1 METRVI
7 TLTTD
12 FGYEDPFAGIM
23 KGVILSIAAGARIV
37 DLTHGVAPQDIR
49 GAALA
54 LNFAC
59 PFFPP
64 GAIHVAVV
72 DPGVGSARRPILI
85 ECEDAFFIGPDNGV
99 LSLAAER
106 KKIKRV
112 FELANQRYY
121 LQPVSSTFHGRDIFA
136 PAAAHLAAGVP
147 AAELGPELNGWNRLE
162 VPGAVKSRGEIRGEI
177 IYIDHFGNLIT
188 NVSARDLEALAKQKL
203 EVRLAEVTI
212 EGLAQSYSSAVKD
225 YAALINSWGLL
236 EISCFNGRAD
246 QRSGADIGDPVH
258 VRSAAR

>member
-1 METRVI
+1 MDNRLI

-12 FGYEDPFAGIM
+12 FGYEDPFVGIM
-23 KGVILSIAAGARIV
+23 KGVILSIAPGAGIV

-49 GAALA
+49 CAALA

-64 GAIHVAVV
+64 GAIHLAIV

-85 ECEDAFFIGPDNGV
+85 ECEEAFFIGPDNGV

-106 KKIKRV
+106 KKIRRV
-112 FELANQRYY
+112 VELSNQRYY
-121 LQPVSSTFHGRDIFA
+121 LQPVSSTFHGRDVFA
-136 PAAAHLAAGVP
+136 PAAGHLAAGIP
-147 AAELGPELNGWNRLE
+147 AGDFGPELDDWKRLE
-162 VPGAVKSRGEIRGEI
+162 VPGAVKSAGAIRGEI

-188 NVSARDLEALAKQKL
+188 NVSARDLERLGKKTL
-203 EVRLAEVTI
+203 EVTLVDVTI

-246 QRSGADIGDPVH
+246 KRSGADIGDPVH

>member
-1 METRVI
+1 MENRLI

-12 FGYEDPFAGIM
+12 FGYEDPFVGIM

-37 DLTHGVAPQDIR
+37 DLTHGVEPQDIR

-54 LNFAC
+54 LNYAC
-59 PFFPP
+59 AVFPP
-64 GAIHVAVV
+64 ATIHVAVV
-72 DPGVGSARRPILI
+72 DPGVGSTRRPIVI
-85 ECEDAFFIGPDNGV
+85 ECDDAFFVGPDNGV

-106 KKIKRV
+106 KKVKRV
-112 FELANQRYY
+112 VELANQRYY

-147 AAELGPELNGWNRLE
+147 AVDFGPELDCWNRLE
-162 VPGAVKSRGEIRGEI
+162 LPGAVNSGDEIRGEV

-188 NVSARDLEALAKQKL
+188 NVSARDLEPLEKRKL
-203 EVRLAEVTI
+203 EVTLVDVTI

-225 YAALINSWGLL
+225 YAAVINSWGLL

>member
-1 METRVI
+1 MENRLI

-12 FGYEDPFAGIM
+12 FGYEDPFVGIM
-23 KGVILSIAAGARIV
+23 KGVILSIAAGARVV

-85 ECEDAFFIGPDNGV
+85 ECEDACFIGPDNGV

-106 KKIKRV
+106 KKITRV
-112 FELANQRYY
+112 IELANQRYY
-121 LQPVSSTFHGRDIFA
+121 LEPVSSAFHGRDIFA
-136 PAAAHLAAGVP
+136 PAAAHLAVGVP
-147 AAELGPELNGWNRLE
+147 AGDFGPELDRWNRLE
-162 VPGAVKSRGEIRGEI
+162 MPAAVK
-177 IYIDHFGNLIT
+177 
-188 NVSARDLEALAKQKL
+188 
-203 EVRLAEVTI
+203 
-212 EGLAQSYSSAVKD
+212 
-225 YAALINSWGLL
+225 
-236 EISCFNGRAD
+236 
-246 QRSGADIGDPVH
+246 
-258 VRSAAR
+258 